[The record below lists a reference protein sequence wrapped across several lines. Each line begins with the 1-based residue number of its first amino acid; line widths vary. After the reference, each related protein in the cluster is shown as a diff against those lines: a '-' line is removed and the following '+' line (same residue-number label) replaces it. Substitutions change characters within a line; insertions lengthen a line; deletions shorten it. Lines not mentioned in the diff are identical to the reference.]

1 MDARGRVP
9 VPPRYRDLLLRG
21 AVISQGSPDLCLRL
35 YTTENFERQAEL
47 FTHQLPTRK
56 AGRIARQSYFGRS
69 FPVDVDR
76 QGRIL
81 IPATLRV
88 HAGLES
94 NVVMIGAGE
103 WMNIWSPERFDAEMT
118 LTDERLEDTL
128 EAMERGD

>member
-1 MDARGRVP
+1 
-9 VPPRYRDLLLRG
+9 
-21 AVISQGSPDLCLRL
+21 
-35 YTTENFERQAEL
+35 
-47 FTHQLPTRK
+47 
-56 AGRIARQSYFGRS
+56 
-69 FPVDVDR
+69 VDR

-88 HAGLES
+88 HARLES